1 MIKDIASMNSQQKAI
16 WLFAGSA
23 EFIASVTDIKD
34 LGVIED
40 SKPKVAFIG
49 RSNVGKS
56 TLINGL
62 TTRKK
67 LAFSSKTPG
76 RTQALNFFLIGEKFF
91 IIDMPGYGYAKAS
104 FKNVVAW
111 NALIENYLYNRRG
124 LKRLFLLL
132 DSRFGIKNNDEN
144 FMNFLDKL
152 GIAYQIVLTKTDK
165 VKKAELEE
173 VTLKVK
179 RQIKEHPAC
188 VENICFVTHKDKN
201 SLLPLKEIIKD
212 LIL

>member
-1 MIKDIASMNSQQKAI
+1 MIKDVTNMDNRQQAI
-16 WLFAGSA
+16 WLFAGEA
-23 EFIASVTDIKD
+23 KFIASITNMQD
-34 LGVIED
+34 LSIIED
-40 SKPKVAFIG
+40 STPKVAFIG

-62 TTRKK
+62 TARKK

-104 FKNVVAW
+104 FTKAANW
-111 NALIENYLYNRRG
+111 NALIEDYLYHKRG

-132 DSRFGIKNNDEN
+132 DSRFGIKKNDEE
-144 FMNFLDKL
+144 FMNFLDRL
-152 GIAYQIVLTKTDK
+152 GVAYQIVLTKTDK
-165 VKKAELEE
+165 VKKEQLKE
-173 VTLKVK
+173 VQLQVAK
-179 RQIKEHPAC
+179 QIKDHPAC
-188 VENICFVTHKDKN
+188 LENMCFVNYKDKD

-212 LIL
+212 LVL

>member
-1 MIKDIASMNSQQKAI
+1 MTKDLANMSSQQKAI

-23 EFIASVTDIKD
+23 EFIASIVDIKD
-34 LGVIED
+34 LSIIED

-62 TTRKK
+62 TARKK

-76 RTQALNFFLIGEKFF
+76 RTQALNFFLVGEKFF
-91 IIDMPGYGYAKAS
+91 IVDMPGYGYAKTS
-104 FKNVVAW
+104 LKNVAAW
-111 NALIENYLYNRRG
+111 SALIEDYFYNRRG

-132 DSRFGIKNNDEN
+132 DSKFGIKKNDED
-144 FMNFLDKL
+144 FMKFLDKL
-152 GIAYQIVLTKTDK
+152 GVSYQIVLTKTDK
-165 VKKAELEE
+165 IKKEELEN
-173 VTLKVK
+173 TKLKLQE
-179 RQIKEHPAC
+179 QIKKHPAC
-188 VENICFVTHKDKN
+188 LEDICFVNHKDKD